1 MAITRYF
8 DRLKRETKPLRS
20 QNPAK
25 VELKTFGV
33 YLGSISSPPSPE
45 QLSLLSRWDVIVV
58 DPLQPGVVGGIYNY
72 CSSAHVLGRLDVQ
85 SLVDKDASI
94 TIDEVIECL
103 CVVAQAVVS
112 NFSHPQGRESPLH
125 GILLADWQKHFQ
137 PVVLNH
143 LVQYLNGIG
152 LDVWL
157 EMSPPDYLSEREC
170 RDINIGRIRGVVYRN
185 GTIFPDGN
193 QRDYFQME
201 KMRTTMRVVAAQ
213 KAMGGCTH
221 AMWET
226 VQDDVDVSHHVLGRT
241 FKWCGYNSAMTWIGP
256 QSALTDAE
264 VAARRT
270 IKNEPLGA
278 LMWLKDDIVLK
289 AHDNWRFNNKVSIH
303 SIRRR
308 LKLTSCR

>member
-1 MAITRYF
+1 
-8 DRLKRETKPLRS
+8 
-20 QNPAK
+20 
-25 VELKTFGV
+25 
-33 YLGSISSPPSPE
+33 
-45 QLSLLSRWDVIVV
+45 VV
-58 DPLQPGVVGGIYNY
+58 DPLQHGVVSGIYNY
-72 CSSAHVLGRLDVQ
+72 GSSTHVVGRVDVQ
-85 SLVDKDASI
+85 SLVNTETSI
-94 TIDEVIECL
+94 TIDEVIQCL
-103 CVVAQAVVS
+103 CVVAETVIS

-125 GILLADWQKHFQ
+125 GVLLADWQKHFQ
-137 PVVLNH
+137 PVVLNQ

-157 EMSPPDYLSEREC
+157 EMSPPDDLSEREC
-170 RDINIGRIRGVVYRN
+170 RDIDISRIRGIVYRN

-193 QRDYFQME
+193 QRDYFQMD
-201 KMRTTMRVVAAQ
+201 KMRTVMRVVAAQ

-226 VQDDVDVSHHVLGRT
+226 VEDDVDVSHHVLGRT
-241 FKWCGYNSAMTWIGP
+241 FKWCGYNSAMNWIGP

-289 AHDNWRFNNKVSIH
+289 AHDNWRFNDKVSIH
-303 SIRRR
+303 SSVARAKADVRAGDR
-308 LKLTSCR
+308 SLS